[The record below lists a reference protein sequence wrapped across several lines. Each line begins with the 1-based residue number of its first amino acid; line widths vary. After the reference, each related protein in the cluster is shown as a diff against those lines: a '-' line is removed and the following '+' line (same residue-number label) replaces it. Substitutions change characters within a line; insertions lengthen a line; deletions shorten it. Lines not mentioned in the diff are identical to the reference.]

1 MRIAMSPIAVWT
13 SICLRFNAFSDHV
26 RPKRDGAFGYA
37 LRHLKIL
44 GHRENKSLTMWF
56 PVMRFGRR
64 TKATPL
70 QCWLFTSGQAPMRVP
85 ECSMVFTVSAALSG
99 SAVFT
104 PYGYAIPAMMAN
116 LSYGR

>member
-1 MRIAMSPIAVWT
+1 MFAPSV
-13 SICLRFNAFSDHV
+13 
-26 RPKRDGAFGYA
+26 DGAFGYA

-44 GHRENKSLTMWF
+44 GHRENKKSDHVVSRHEIRQTYESHSPAMLA
-56 PVMRFGRR
+56 VH
-64 TKATPL
+64 
-70 QCWLFTSGQAPMRVP
+70 
-85 ECSMVFTVSAALSG
+85 TVSAALSG

>member
-1 MRIAMSPIAVWT
+1 MFAPSV
-13 SICLRFNAFSDHV
+13 
-26 RPKRDGAFGYA
+26 DGAFGYA

-44 GHRENKSLTMWF
+44 GHRENKKSDHVVSRHEIRQTYESHSPAMLAVHIRPSSDAGSRM
-56 PVMRFGRR
+56 
-64 TKATPL
+64 
-70 QCWLFTSGQAPMRVP
+70 QY
-85 ECSMVFTVSAALSG
+85 MVFTVSAALSG

>member
-1 MRIAMSPIAVWT
+1 MFAPSV
-13 SICLRFNAFSDHV
+13 
-26 RPKRDGAFGYA
+26 DGAFGYA

-44 GHRENKSLTMWF
+44 GHRENKKSDHVVSRHEIRQTYESHSPAMLAVHIR
-56 PVMRFGRR
+56 PSSDAG
-64 TKATPL
+64 
-70 QCWLFTSGQAPMRVP
+70 P

>member
-1 MRIAMSPIAVWT
+1 MFAPSV
-13 SICLRFNAFSDHV
+13 
-26 RPKRDGAFGYA
+26 DGAFGYA

-44 GHRENKSLTMWF
+44 GHRENKKSDHMVSRHEIRQTYESHSPAMLAVHIR
-56 PVMRFGRR
+56 PGSD
-64 TKATPL
+64 AG
-70 QCWLFTSGQAPMRVP
+70 S